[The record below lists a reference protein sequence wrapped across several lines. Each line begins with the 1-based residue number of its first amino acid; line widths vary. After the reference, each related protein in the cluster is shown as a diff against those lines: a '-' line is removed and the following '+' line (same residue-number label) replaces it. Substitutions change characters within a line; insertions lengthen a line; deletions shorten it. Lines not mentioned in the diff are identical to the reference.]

1 MFKIV
6 LDKGEIHVDMPNDS
20 GLRLLEAC
28 YRADLYKRR
37 NPAAIFSVVNMDN
50 GDIEYQV

>member
-6 LDKGEIHVDMPNDS
+6 LDKGEIHVDMPNDI

-28 YRADLYKRR
+28 YRADIYKQH
-37 NPAAIFSVVNMDN
+37 NPTAIFTVVNMEN